1 MFIIK
6 GRRKDISFLKKYLSK
21 VGYEVQTTTDE
32 QYIVTVRDPS
42 ADIPEPYREHTE
54 IRVLTDSWI
63 KLAKEY
69 DCLKQLVDA
78 PKEYSYGAPVKVVS
92 GEFRDLTGRVIR
104 NGNGSCDVELEAWGK
119 PMKVTIPH
127 SDLEVFDS
135 PFLTT
140 D

>member
-6 GRRKDISFLKKYLSK
+6 GWPKDIKFLTKYLTK
-21 VGYEVQTTTDE
+21 LGYEVQPTTEDK
-32 QYIVTVRDPS
+32 YIVTVRDPS
-42 ADIPEPYREHTE
+42 GDIPEIYRNRTE
-54 IRVLTDSWI
+54 VKVLTDSWI

-78 PKEYSYGAPVKVVS
+78 PKEYSYGAPVKVIS
-92 GEFRDLTGRVIR
+92 GEFRELTGRVIR